1 MKKVFIAAAIA
12 ATLVSPQAFAQAQN
26 FAGFGVALNGHLAN
40 ASTDVSTVDG
50 SLKIG
55 DHSQNASLQAGYGFV
70 LSNSAVLGLGLTYN
84 LGDLKGGSFSSGGN
98 SFEMKGKDMYSV
110 YIEPGY
116 ALSNSTLIYAK
127 LAYHGVKGEVSGNGS
142 SASEDFEGV
151 GYGVGMRAK
160 LDKNLFFQVEFAQI
174 DFKSKTIEGG
184 SFKPY
189 ATLGTVGIGYQ
200 F

>member
-1 MKKVFIAAAIA
+1 MKRVLIAAAIA

-70 LSNSAVLGLGLTYN
+70 LSNSAVLGLGVTYH

-98 SFEMKGKDMYSV
+98 SFEVKGKDMYSV

-116 ALSNSTLIYAK
+116 AFSNSTLVYAK
-127 LAYHGVKGEVSGNGS
+127 LAYHGMKVEVSGNGS

-151 GYGVGMRAK
+151 GYGLGMRAK
-160 LDKNLFFQVEFAQI
+160 LDKNLFFQVEFAQTE
-174 DFKSKTIEGG
+174 FKTKSIEGG